1 MARTHLSRT
10 ALPSHLRTRPR
21 GTPRFDAATL
31 VGVASGLGLV
41 LLAMAMGGAP
51 IAFFDVPSI
60 LIVVGGTLG
69 VTTACFSL
77 EDMARAHVVAGKA
90 IFRSGRDPAAA
101 ARDVLKLADLAR
113 RRGILAVEQEIDAT
127 VRDPFG
133 RKALLLVVEGAPG
146 DEIEG
151 FLKRDIQ
158 ETMQRHA
165 AGADV
170 FRRAAEISPGMG
182 LIGTLIGLVQMLSN
196 LDDPATIGPSM
207 AVAILTTFY
216 GAILATMIFTPLAA
230 KLERNAAADALV
242 GNVYM
247 LAAAAIA
254 RQEHPRRLENLLN
267 ALLPPSQRVRYHK

>member
-10 ALPSHLRTRPR
+10 FPSRLRVRSRGGPR
-21 GTPRFDAATL
+21 LDAATL
-31 VGVASGLGLV
+31 VGVSSGLGLV
-41 LLAMAMGGAP
+41 FLAMLMGGAP
-51 IAFFDVPSI
+51 IAFFDVPSL
-60 LIVVGGTLG
+60 LIVVGGTFG

-77 EDMARAHVVAGKA
+77 EDMGRAHAVAAKA

-101 ARDVLKLADLAR
+101 ARDVLGLADLAR
-113 RRGILAVEQEIDAT
+113 RKGILALEQEVDAAM
-127 VRDPFG
+127 RDPFG
-133 RKALLLVVEGAPG
+133 RKALLLVVEGVPG
-146 DEIEG
+146 DEIETY
-151 FLKRDIQ
+151 LKRDIH

-165 AGADV
+165 NGADV

-207 AVAILTTFY
+207 AVAVLTTFY
-216 GAILATMIFTPLAA
+216 GAILATMVFTPMAA
-230 KLERNAAADALV
+230 KLERNAAADALI
-242 GNVYM
+242 GNVYL

-267 ALLPPSQRVRYHK
+267 ALLPPAKRVLFYK